1 MTNAEPVVFIV
12 DDDDEVRDAI
22 SLLMDSVG
30 LKVQAYES
38 AQAFLDGFD
47 PERPGCLILDVRM
60 RGMSGL
66 ELQAQLAGEP
76 IHPPIVI
83 ITGHGD
89 VPMAVRAV
97 QAGAVDFLEK
107 PFNDQAL
114 LDAVHRALG
123 VDARRRGHAMRLAEV
138 NQRLE
143 RLTPREREILDQI
156 VAGKR
161 NKVIAADLQIS
172 QSTVEAH
179 RAKVMDKLQARSL
192 SELMRLMLEHQLAG
206 EEPLEN
212 PQSFG

>member
-1 MTNAEPVVFIV
+1 MNTDPNVFIV
-12 DDDDEVRDAI
+12 DDDDEVRAAI
-22 SLLMDSVG
+22 GLLMESVG
-30 LKVQAYES
+30 LEVRAYDS
-38 AQAFLDGFD
+38 AQAFLDDFD
-47 PERPGCLILDVRM
+47 PERPGCLVLDVRM
-60 RGMSGL
+60 RGMSGI
-66 ELQAQLAGEP
+66 ELQTRLAAEP

-114 LDAVHRALG
+114 LDAVHRAFA

-161 NKVIAADLQIS
+161 NKVIAADLHIS

-179 RAKVMDKLQARSL
+179 RAKVMDKLGARSL
-192 SELMRLMLEHQLAG
+192 SELMRLMLKHAESDQEH
-206 EEPLEN
+206 N
-212 PQSFG
+212 